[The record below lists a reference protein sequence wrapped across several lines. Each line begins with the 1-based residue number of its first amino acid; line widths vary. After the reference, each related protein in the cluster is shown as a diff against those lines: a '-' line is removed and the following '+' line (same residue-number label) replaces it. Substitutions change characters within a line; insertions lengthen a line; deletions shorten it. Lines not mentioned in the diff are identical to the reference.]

1 MNELSERQKFI
12 LALVVHEY
20 ARTAAP
26 VGSRFLVEQYR
37 LEMSP
42 ATVRNEL
49 AELTE
54 QGYLRQPHTSA
65 GRVPT
70 EEGYRYFVGRLLQET
85 VLPQTVRETISHQF
99 YQMRHDVDQWMRLA
113 ASVLARQSKAAS
125 LVTAPHPEMLRFKHL
140 ELINTRGRQVLM
152 VLVLFGGEVRQ
163 RLLTLAEPV
172 AQEQLSSAAARLTN
186 VLLEKNAG
194 AIRALRGQLGGLELD
209 IVDYI
214 VEDMDQART
223 SIASEVYFDGLTNVL
238 AEPEFSG
245 SDDARR
251 ALRLLEERSL
261 LQDLLARTI
270 FSGGTT
276 STGAIST
283 STYPASAGI
292 TRTVSLPR
300 QGSKIDNSVQVLIG
314 GEGTWE
320 ELRHFSVVLA
330 RYGTPGLATGTLGVL
345 GPMRLPYGR
354 TISTMRFLS
363 NLLSD
368 LVSETLL
375 EENQATD
382 STSEDTENNKAWNSD
397 DE

>member
-1 MNELSERQKFI
+1 MNQLSERQKFI

-26 VGSRFLVEQYR
+26 VGSRFLVEHYH

-49 AELTE
+49 AALTD
-54 QGYLRQPHTSA
+54 QGFLRQPHTSA

-85 VLPQTVRETISHQF
+85 VLPETVRQTITHQV
-99 YQMRHDVDQWMRLA
+99 YQMRHDVDRWMRLT
-113 ASVLARQSKAAS
+113 ASVFARQSRATS
-125 LVTAPHPEMLRFKHL
+125 LVTAPHPETLRFKHL

-172 AQEQLSSAAARLTN
+172 PQEQLSGAADRLTRT
-186 VLLEKNAG
+186 LLEKNAG
-194 AIRALRGQLGGLELD
+194 MIRGIRGQLSGLELD

-223 SIASEVYFDGLTNVL
+223 SIAGEVYFDGLTNVL

-245 SDDARR
+245 SEDARR

-261 LQDLLARTI
+261 LQDLLARTVWNTNP
-270 FSGGTT
+270 GGTT
-276 STGAIST
+276 ANGVA
-283 STYPASAGI
+283 YQGI
-292 TRTVSLPR
+292 TTPAVLPR
-300 QGSKIDNSVQVLIG
+300 SGRMVNNSVQVL
-314 GEGTWE
+314 
-320 ELRHFSVVLA
+320 
-330 RYGTPGLATGTLGVL
+330 
-345 GPMRLPYGR
+345 
-354 TISTMRFLS
+354 
-363 NLLSD
+363 
-368 LVSETLL
+368 
-375 EENQATD
+375 
-382 STSEDTENNKAWNSD
+382 
-397 DE
+397 